1 MFPFSSRARQRK
13 AFGEALYQAC
23 VTHARTPE
31 LYRELN
37 VPDTPEGRFEMISLH
52 MAILIERLNQEG
64 EVGRA
69 AAQEAF
75 DAMFRDFD
83 GALREMAVGDLSV
96 SKKIKALAKAFYA
109 RLDAYL
115 PAMERGDEAGF
126 SKVIGDQIEA
136 DPPVLTQRLAS
147 YALDQKTR
155 LAAQEGAALLAGTAP
170 VFATGMRASA

>member
-83 GALREMAVGDLSV
+83 GALREMAVGDLSPRKSRRWPRPSTRV
-96 SKKIKALAKAFYA
+96 SMPICLRWSVGMKP
-109 RLDAYL
+109 D
-115 PAMERGDEAGF
+115 
-126 SKVIGDQIEA
+126 S
-136 DPPVLTQRLAS
+136 
-147 YALDQKTR
+147 QK
-155 LAAQEGAALLAGTAP
+155 
-170 VFATGMRASA
+170 